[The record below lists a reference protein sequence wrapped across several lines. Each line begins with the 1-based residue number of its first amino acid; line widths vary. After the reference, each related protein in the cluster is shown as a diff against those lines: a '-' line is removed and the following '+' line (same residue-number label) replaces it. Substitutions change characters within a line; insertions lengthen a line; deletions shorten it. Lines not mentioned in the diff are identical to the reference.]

1 MLTGTHTPFDARIF
15 HKESKSLRKFGYEVT
30 LVAPSEEIIE
40 ECDRDGIHL
49 VPLPAYTSKGVR
61 AVNGF
66 RLIWKGLRIRAH
78 VLHTHELD
86 ALFAGLVIKLLTG
99 RKLIYDAHEHH
110 ASMIAENPKIPGL
123 FEPWVESIVG
133 AMEEIACRF
142 VDEVITVN
150 RTLRERY
157 LRMGKNA
164 VVLYN
169 CPVLSLFD
177 HCFEKRHTGVSNGR
191 PVVIYQGG
199 ISRTKGLD
207 KFLLALKKVKEQ
219 FPDVMFSVVGKLLGG
234 EAPKNWMEHYVK
246 TFDLTENFEI
256 TGWVPH
262 EEVSKYLNSAN
273 IGVILFQPTHY
284 NNLIGLPNKLFEYM
298 ACGKPVVASN
308 FPEIR
313 NVVTTS
319 KCGLL
324 IDPTDSEE
332 IARAIV
338 YLLEH
343 PEEAVQMGRNGR
355 KAVEEQYNWE
365 KMEGRLRGV
374 YEAVSR
380 CPTLVARPLC
390 RALR

>member
-1 MLTGTHTPFDARIF
+1 MLTGTHLPFDARIF

-40 ECDRDGIHL
+40 KCDRDGIHL

-61 AVNGF
+61 AVNVF
-66 RLIWKGLRIRAH
+66 RLLWKGLHIRAE
-78 VLHTHELD
+78 VLHVHELD
-86 ALFAGLVIKLLTG
+86 ALFVGLIIKLFTG
-99 RKLIYDAHEHH
+99 RRLIYDAHEHH

-123 FEPWVESIVG
+123 FKPSMESVIG
-133 AMEEIACRF
+133 AIEEIACRF

-150 RTLRERY
+150 RSLQKRY
-157 LRMGKNA
+157 LRIGKQA

-177 HCFEKRHTGVSNGR
+177 HGFEKKAAGVYSGR
-191 PVVIYQGG
+191 PVVVYQGG

-207 KFLLALKKVKEQ
+207 KFLLALTKVKDR
-219 FPDVMFSVVGKLLGG
+219 FPGVKFVVVGKLLGG

-246 TFDLTENFEI
+246 TFDLTENLEI

-273 IGVILFQPTHY
+273 IGVVLFQPTHY

-298 ACGKPVVASN
+298 ASGKPVVASN

-313 NVVTTS
+313 NVVIES

-324 IDPTDSEE
+324 IDPTDPEE

-343 PEEAVQMGRNGR
+343 PEEAVEMGRNGR
-355 KAVEEQYNWE
+355 KAVEEHYNWE
-365 KMEGRLRGV
+365 RMEERLRGV
-374 YEAVSR
+374 YEAVS
-380 CPTLVARPLC
+380 
-390 RALR
+390 

>member
-1 MLTGTHTPFDARIF
+1 MIHTCMLTGTHSPFDARIF

-61 AVNGF
+61 AVNVF
-66 RLIWKGLRIRAH
+66 RLIWKGFRIRAE

-86 ALFAGLVIKLLTG
+86 ALFAGLIIKLFTG
-99 RKLIYDAHEHH
+99 RRLIYDAHEHH
-110 ASMIAENPKIPGL
+110 ASMIAENPKIPKRVKPL
-123 FEPWVESIVG
+123 VESVIG
-133 AMEEIACRF
+133 AMEEVACRF

-150 RTLRERY
+150 RTLQKRY
-157 LRMGKNA
+157 RRIGKQA

-177 HCFEKRHTGVSNGR
+177 NCFEKRATGVYSER
-191 PVVIYQGG
+191 PVVVYQGG

-207 KFLLALKKVKEQ
+207 KFLHALTKVKEK
-219 FPDVMFSVVGKLLGG
+219 FPNVKFVVVGKLLGG
-234 EAPKNWMEHYVK
+234 EAPKKWMEHYVK

-256 TGWVPH
+256 TSWVPH
-262 EEVSKYLNSAN
+262 EEVAKYMDSAKV
-273 IGVILFQPTHY
+273 GVILFQPTHY

-298 ACGKPVVASN
+298 ACRKPVVASN
-308 FPEIR
+308 FSEIR
-313 NVVTTS
+313 KVVAAS

-324 IDPTDSEE
+324 IDPTDPSA
-332 IARAIV
+332 IAEAII

-343 PEEAVQMGRNGR
+343 PEEAVEMGRNGR
-355 KAVEEQYNWE
+355 KAVEEHYNWE

-374 YEAVSR
+374 YEAVS
-380 CPTLVARPLC
+380 
-390 RALR
+390 

>member
-1 MLTGTHTPFDARIF
+1 MIHTCMLTGTHPPFDARIF
-15 HKESKSLRKFGYEVT
+15 HKESKSLRKLGYEVT

-61 AVNGF
+61 AVNVF
-66 RLIWKGLRIRAH
+66 RLIWKGFKIRAH

-123 FEPWVESIVG
+123 FKPWVESVIG

-150 RTLRERY
+150 RTLQERY
-157 LRMGKNA
+157 LRMGKKA

-177 HCFEKRHTGVSNGR
+177 HCFEKRATGVYSGR
-191 PVVIYQGG
+191 PVVVYQGG

-207 KFLLALKKVKEQ
+207 KFLLALTKVKDK
-219 FPDVMFSVVGKLLGG
+219 FPDVKFVVVGKLLGG

-246 TFDLTENFEI
+246 TFDLTKNFEI

-262 EEVSKYLNSAN
+262 EEVSKYLNCAN

-298 ACGKPVVASN
+298 ASGKPVVASN

-313 NVVTTS
+313 NVVIES

-324 IDPTDSEE
+324 IDPTDPAE
-332 IARAIV
+332 IAEAIIH
-338 YLLEH
+338 LLEH
-343 PEEAVQMGRNGR
+343 PQEAVEMGRSGR

-374 YEAVSR
+374 YEAVS
-380 CPTLVARPLC
+380 
-390 RALR
+390 